1 VEVFKK
7 MKIKKP
13 ELVAPAGDLEKLK
26 TAILYGADSVYIGG
40 REFGLRKYAGNF
52 DFDEMKEGI
61 DFAHKH
67 GKKVYLT
74 ANIFARN
81 EDIKKIDEFFDI
93 IKSFE
98 FDGII
103 VSDPG
108 IFVKAKKLGI
118 PIHISTQANTTNYE
132 SARFWHQLGAKRIV
146 LARELSL
153 DEIREIRE
161 NVPDILELEAFV
173 HGAVCISY
181 SGRCFLSA
189 YMTYRDANRGECAHP
204 CRYKYY
210 VMEEKRPGQYFEVFE
225 DVDGTY
231 IFNSKDLCMVEHID
245 KLAFAGI
252 DAFKIEGRMKSSF
265 YVATVVS
272 VYRKAIDKFIK
283 DPEHFEPEKE
293 WLEEIAKCSHRSYT
307 TNFYFGKPDHDD
319 YRFESSKYVRE
330 YEFVGIVKEVLN
342 DGWAVVEQRN
352 RFFKGDTVEVMLP
365 NGKYF
370 IQKLNEI
377 YDLENNPLDVVPHAQ
392 QLTKIKF
399 DRPVVEF
406 AMLRKKVEN

>member
-1 VEVFKK
+1 
-7 MKIKKP
+7 MKTKRP

-26 TAILYGADSVYIGG
+26 VAVVYGADSVYIGG
-40 REFGLRKYAGNF
+40 KEFGLRKYAGNF
-52 DFDEMKEGI
+52 DFDSMKEGI
-61 DFAHKH
+61 EFAHRY

-81 EDIKKIDEFFDI
+81 EDIKKVDEFFDS
-93 IKSFE
+93 IKDLG

-103 VSDPG
+103 VSDLG
-108 IFVKAKKLGI
+108 IFKKAKRLGI
-118 PIHISTQANTTNYE
+118 PIHISTQANTTNFE
-132 SARFWHQLGAKRIV
+132 SARFWHELGAKRIV

-153 DEIREIRE
+153 EEIKEIRQ
-161 NVPDILELEAFV
+161 NVPQDLELEAFV

-210 VMEEKRPGQYFEVFE
+210 IMEEKRPGQYFEVFE

-245 KLAFAGI
+245 KLVEAGI

-265 YVATVVS
+265 YVGTVVS
-272 VYRKAIDKFIK
+272 VYRKAIDRYLQ
-283 DPEHFEPEKE
+283 DPEHFEADPQ

-307 TNFYFGKPDHDD
+307 TNFYFGKPTHND
-319 YRFESSKYVRE
+319 YKFDSSKYIRE
-330 YEFVGIVKEVLN
+330 YEFIGIVKEILE

-352 RFFKGDTVEVMLP
+352 RFFKGDVAEVMLP
-365 NGKYF
+365 DGTYF
-370 IQKLNEI
+370 VQKLDNI
-377 YDLENNPLDVVPHAQ
+377 FDLEGNPLDVVPHAQ

-406 AMLRKKVEN
+406 AMLRKKVE

>member
-1 VEVFKK
+1 
-7 MKIKKP
+7 MKVKRP

-26 TAILYGADSVYIGG
+26 VAIVYGADSVYIGG
-40 REFGLRKYAGNF
+40 KEFGLRKYAGNF
-52 DFDEMKEGI
+52 DFDSMKEGI
-61 DFAHKH
+61 EFAHRY

-81 EDIKKIDEFFDI
+81 EDIKKVDEFFDS
-93 IKSFE
+93 IKDLG

-103 VSDPG
+103 VSDLG
-108 IFVKAKKLGI
+108 IFKKAKRLGI
-118 PIHISTQANTTNYE
+118 PIHISTQANTTNFE
-132 SARFWHQLGAKRIV
+132 SARFWYELGAKRIV

-153 DEIREIRE
+153 EEIKEIRQ
-161 NVPDILELEAFV
+161 NVPQDLELEAFV

-210 VMEEKRPGQYFEVFE
+210 IMEEKRPGQYFEVFE

-245 KLAFAGI
+245 KLVKAGI

-265 YVATVVS
+265 YVGTVVS
-272 VYRKAIDKFIK
+272 VYRKAIDRYLQ
-283 DPEHFEPEKE
+283 DPEHFEVDPQ

-307 TNFYFGKPDHDD
+307 TNFYFGKPTHND
-319 YRFESSKYVRE
+319 YKFDSSKYIRE
-330 YEFVGIVKEVLN
+330 YEFIGIVKEVLE

-352 RFFKGDTVEVMLP
+352 RFFRGDVAEVMLP
-365 NGKYF
+365 DGTYF
-370 IQKLNEI
+370 VQKLDNI
-377 YDLENNPLDVVPHAQ
+377 FDLEGNPLDVVPHAQ

-399 DRPVVEF
+399 DKPVVEF
-406 AMLRKKVEN
+406 AMLRKKVEE

>member
-1 VEVFKK
+1 MTVKR
-7 MKIKKP
+7 P

-26 TAILYGADSVYIGG
+26 VAIVYGADSVYIGG

-52 DFDEMKEGI
+52 DLEEMKEGI
-61 DFAHKH
+61 DFAHRH

-81 EDIKKIDEFFDI
+81 EDIRKIDEFFDS
-93 IKSFE
+93 IKDLG

-108 IFVKAKKLGI
+108 VFKKAIKLGI
-118 PIHISTQANTTNYE
+118 PVHISTQANTTNYE
-132 SARFWHQLGAKRIV
+132 SARFWYELGAKRIV

-153 DEIREIRE
+153 EEIKEIRE
-161 NVPDILELEAFV
+161 NTPQKLELEAFV

-189 YMTYRDANRGECAHP
+189 YMTGRDANRGECAHP

-210 VMEEKRPGQYFEVFE
+210 IMEEKRPGQYFEVFE

-245 KLAFAGI
+245 RLVEAGI

-272 VYRKAIDKFIK
+272 VYRKAIDKFLK
-283 DPEHFEPEKE
+283 DPENFEPEKV

-307 TNFYFGKPDHDD
+307 TNFYFGRPAHND
-319 YRFESSKYVRE
+319 YKFESSKYIRE
-330 YEFVGIVKEVLN
+330 YDFVGIVKEVLE
-342 DGWAVVEQRN
+342 DGFAVVEQRN
-352 RFFKGDTVEVMLP
+352 RFFRGDVVEVMLP
-365 NGKYF
+365 DGTYF
-370 IQKLNEI
+370 VQKLDSI
-377 YDLENNPLDVVPHAQ
+377 FDLEGNPLEVVPHAQ
-392 QLTKIKF
+392 QLTRIKF
-399 DRPVVEF
+399 DRPVTEF
-406 AMLRKKVEN
+406 AILRRKAKE

>member
-1 VEVFKK
+1 
-7 MKIKKP
+7 MR
-13 ELVAPAGDLEKLK
+13 
-26 TAILYGADSVYIGG
+26 AI
-40 REFGLRKYAGNF
+40 F
-52 DFDEMKEGI
+52 FDEMKEGI

-210 VMEEKRPGQYFEVFE
+210 VMEEKDQASILRYLKMLMAR
-225 DVDGTY
+225 
-231 IFNSKDLCMVEHID
+231 IFLTRKT
-245 KLAFAGI
+245 FAWLSTLTSLLLQVLTLLRL
-252 DAFKIEGRMKSSF
+252 KEG
-265 YVATVVS
+265 
-272 VYRKAIDKFIK
+272 
-283 DPEHFEPEKE
+283 
-293 WLEEIAKCSHRSYT
+293 
-307 TNFYFGKPDHDD
+307 
-319 YRFESSKYVRE
+319 
-330 YEFVGIVKEVLN
+330 
-342 DGWAVVEQRN
+342 
-352 RFFKGDTVEVMLP
+352 
-365 NGKYF
+365 
-370 IQKLNEI
+370 
-377 YDLENNPLDVVPHAQ
+377 
-392 QLTKIKF
+392 
-399 DRPVVEF
+399 
-406 AMLRKKVEN
+406 